1 MYSNEHQIAL
11 TYLRDTEFNISNIL
25 IWTGDFNIR
34 NSNWDLFYSHYSV
47 YADTIREVADSLDLD
62 MSIPTQPI
70 STRYTDN
77 KGNIDTVID
86 LMFL

>member
-25 IWTGDFNIR
+25 IWTGDFSIR
-34 NSNWDLFYSHYSV
+34 NSNWDPFYSHYSV

-77 KGNIDTVID
+77 KRNIDTVID